1 MARYHFAVNSGLK
14 TKWLTSD
21 EKNKELTSITE
32 CPEWR
37 NVYHWYGRHD
47 NRMQS
52 VVCKSHTIK
61 LLIRQCARKGRRERR
76 QQASLGNFGCLPF
89 TIFFRKIRLESKWN
103 TTFWV
108 VLSEN
113 FREQQNIW
121 KGTVKTRIQEHL
133 FSGFRLIGFLYIG
146 YFRWNQP
153 ESVLNFLLLKK
164 CKGFTNYDEIH
175 NFER

>member
-1 MARYHFAVNSGLK
+1 MQKSRYHTPRTSMCAQRKEGKETTGFA
-14 TKWLTSD
+14 
-21 EKNKELTSITE
+21 
-32 CPEWR
+32 C
-37 NVYHWYGRHD
+37 
-47 NRMQS
+47 
-52 VVCKSHTIK
+52 
-61 LLIRQCARKGRRERR
+61 
-76 QQASLGNFGCLPF
+76 NFGCLPF
-89 TIFFRKIRLESKWN
+89 AKIFRKIRLESKWN

-121 KGTVKTRIQEHL
+121 KDTVKTRIQEHP

-175 NFER
+175 NFERKLNLRHTTLENKLHNRAFDWHPLVFVRD